1 MGALFPALV
10 GFPSDKLGLGSAIL
24 LFAII
29 GYGLMPAKPR
39 KPCVVGRSLDDRP
52 SAVAFVWPIDYGG
65 DFRATGAWMDK
76 PSGSA
81 DTRSRAPGH
90 HFIKEVP

>member
-10 GFPSDKLGLGSAIL
+10 GFLSDKLGLGSAIL

-29 GYGLMPAKPR
+29 GYGLMPAQPR

-52 SAVAFVWPIDYGG
+52 SAVAFVGPIHYRDHV
-65 DFRATGAWMDK
+65 RATGAWMDDHR
-76 PSGSA
+76 GA
-81 DTRSRAPGH
+81 RTFLSRAPGH